1 MRVFIVIKVKKI
13 LPVTNEADFGGSW
26 ERVIRMV
33 SNFILKHENPQEVL
47 YILETP
53 NSVRKD
59 V

>member
-1 MRVFIVIKVKKI
+1 MRS
-13 LPVTNEADFGGSW
+13 DFGGSW

-47 YILETP
+47 YILEMP

-59 V
+59 VWSIRIKIQKSNWYW